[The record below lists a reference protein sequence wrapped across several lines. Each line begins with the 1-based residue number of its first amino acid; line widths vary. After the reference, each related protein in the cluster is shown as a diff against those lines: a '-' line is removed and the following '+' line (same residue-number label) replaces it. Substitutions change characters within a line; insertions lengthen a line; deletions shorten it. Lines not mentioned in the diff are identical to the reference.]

1 MTSLHLSIG
10 CGDYDRT
17 RAVADGRVR
26 VEGCEVTY
34 IPLEPEEVFYRSF
47 GNQEFDVCELSFS
60 NYLVQRSQNR
70 CAYIA
75 VPVFPSICFR
85 HSAIYIRTDRGI
97 NRPEDLKGRVVG
109 VPEYAIAAAVLVRG
123 ILKEEYGVKPSD
135 IEWRSGGLEEA
146 GRVDKLKLNLPADV
160 KYTPVA
166 ADKTLSNMLA
176 ICEIDALVTAR
187 APSCFKNGAPHV
199 DRLFPKFREV
209 EKAYFKKTGIIPIM
223 HVLGIRER
231 LVQEHNWSN
240 QMFSEADIGRPKVE
254 ALRDVMDS
262 FCSFTPRAVNYP
274 YKDQPLSEVVIAAVD
289 SMSARK
295 AIWKSV
301 RQQTQVRFYIDA
313 RMGLE
318 TLRVFALN
326 PAIRE
331 HRIAYSQSL
340 YSDSGALQEPCTAR
354 TISYTPLMAAAVICN
369 QVKRYVN
376 DEEIVGQVVMDLVTY
391 AALKL

>member
-1 MTSLHLSIG
+1 MDARYLRQQDAVNMDRLAKLPVTLIGAGSIG
-10 CGDYDRT
+10 
-17 RAVADGRVR
+17 
-26 VEGCEVTY
+26 
-34 IPLEPEEVFYRSF
+34 S
-47 GNQEFDVCELSFS
+47 
-60 NYLVQRSQNR
+60 
-70 CAYIA
+70 
-75 VPVFPSICFR
+75 
-85 HSAIYIRTDRGI
+85 
-97 NRPEDLKGRVVG
+97 
-109 VPEYAIAAAVLVRG
+109 
-123 ILKEEYGVKPSD
+123 
-135 IEWRSGGLEEA
+135 
-146 GRVDKLKLNLPADV
+146 
-160 KYTPVA
+160 
-166 ADKTLSNMLA
+166 
-176 ICEIDALVTAR
+176 VTA
-187 APSCFKNGAPHV
+187 
-199 DRLFPKFREV
+199 LW
-209 EKAYFKKTGIIPIM
+209 
-223 HVLGIRER
+223 LGKMGVSDLTIYDDD

-274 YKDQPLSEVVIAAVD
+274 YKDQPLSEVVIATVD
-289 SMSARK
+289 SMTARK

-301 RQQTQVRFYIDA
+301 RQQSQVRFYIDA

>member
-1 MTSLHLSIG
+1 MTSNLHLSIG

-17 RAVADGRVR
+17 RAIADGRVR

-34 IPLEPEEVFYRSF
+34 IPLQPEEVFYRSF

-123 ILKEEYGVKPSD
+123 ILEEEYGVKPSD

-146 GRVDKLKLNLPADV
+146 GRVDKLKINLPPDV
-160 KYTPVA
+160 KYIPVA

-176 ICEIDALVTAR
+176 SGEIDALLTAR
-187 APSCFKNGAPHV
+187 APSCFKNGAPNV

-231 LVQEHNWSN
+231 LVQEHNWLASSVYKAFR
-240 QMFSEADIGRPKVE
+240 QAKAICLAELDEIVALKIALPWVVQEVEETRQLMGHDFWPYGVDRTRKSLETFIRYCYAHGLIDREFTLEEIFIPATLRLPKV
-254 ALRDVMDS
+254 
-262 FCSFTPRAVNYP
+262 
-274 YKDQPLSEVVIAAVD
+274 
-289 SMSARK
+289 
-295 AIWKSV
+295 
-301 RQQTQVRFYIDA
+301 
-313 RMGLE
+313 
-318 TLRVFALN
+318 
-326 PAIRE
+326 
-331 HRIAYSQSL
+331 
-340 YSDSGALQEPCTAR
+340 
-354 TISYTPLMAAAVICN
+354 
-369 QVKRYVN
+369 
-376 DEEIVGQVVMDLVTY
+376 
-391 AALKL
+391 